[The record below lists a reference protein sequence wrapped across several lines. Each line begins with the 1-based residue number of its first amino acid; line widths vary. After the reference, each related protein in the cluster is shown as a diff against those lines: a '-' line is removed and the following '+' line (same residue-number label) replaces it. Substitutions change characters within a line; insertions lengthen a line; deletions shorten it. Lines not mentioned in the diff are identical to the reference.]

1 MVRLESNIY
10 NKTDGGD
17 IILGATIIIFN
28 SENNEVERISI
39 VDEVELNNLKS
50 QLDVLDE
57 TYVRFVNQSSLQGR
71 SIDSLLS
78 NQSNDVL
85 INATKLAGIS
95 GEGYSKVDH
104 AHDDRY
110 FTEAEV
116 TAKLA
121 NKSDISHAHSGWVTL
136 NVGNY
141 GTLYY
146 NKDIRIA
153 QFRYYNPSLSHS
165 GSSVTLNTTIPNGYR
180 TVNGIST
187 STHNGYGVLIGGDG
201 SIRVYGLPSSSPTL
215 ISFGTMWHY

>member
-78 NQSNDVL
+78 NQSNDVV
-85 INATKLAGIS
+85 INATKFAGITS
-95 GEGYSKVDH
+95 EGYSKSDH
-104 AHDDRY
+104 IHDDRY
-110 FTEAEV
+110 FTKSEV
-116 TAKLA
+116 TSKLA
-121 NKSDISHAHSGWVTL
+121 GKSNTNHLHANWGSMS
-136 NVGNY
+136 VGSY

-146 NKDIRIA
+146 NNDIRIA
-153 QFRYYNPSLSHS
+153 QFRYYNPSLSHG

-187 STHNGYGVLIGGDG
+187 STHNGCGVLIGGDG
-201 SIRVYGLPSSSPTL
+201 SIKVYGLPSSSPTL